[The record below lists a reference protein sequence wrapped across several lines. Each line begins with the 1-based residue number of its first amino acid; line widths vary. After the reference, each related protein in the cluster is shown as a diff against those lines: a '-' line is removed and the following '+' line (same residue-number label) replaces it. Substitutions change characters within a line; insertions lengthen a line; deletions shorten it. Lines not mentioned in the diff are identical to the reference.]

1 MGVMHGLGCVLD
13 SAKDLVVCSV
23 CKHYPIRLLIQI
35 ARKEKKI
42 VSHSKCVLCGC
53 VFGVNKGF
61 IRTEEQV
68 N

>member
-42 VSHSKCVLCGC
+42 VSHSKCVLYEY
-53 VFGVNKGF
+53 VFGIDKNSF
-61 IRTEEQV
+61 RTEEQL